1 VAACEEAFASAD
13 LRARTSRA
21 ISIQVMSSV

>member
-1 VAACEEAFASAD
+1 MAAPEEVASAA